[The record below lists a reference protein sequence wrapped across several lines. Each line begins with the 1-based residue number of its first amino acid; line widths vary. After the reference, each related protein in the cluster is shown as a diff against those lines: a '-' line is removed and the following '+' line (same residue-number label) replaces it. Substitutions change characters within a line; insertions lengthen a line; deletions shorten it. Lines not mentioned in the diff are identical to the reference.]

1 MAVFGLYQDI
11 VPIPHGHLDGFD
23 LEDAPPRRS
32 VLPTLLP
39 GRCPPSDQP
48 GSGPYAVDATER
60 RHPLQSRSATVT
72 NPIWRETACRP
83 TAIRASTPFRNT
95 DYILAPYADADR
107 RKRFRHYTFSDGDRR
122 NLSNP
127 WAVAVRQPSEPSN
140 SDQGDDDSLH
150 RAEADTGQATLKA
163 VDTLAQQMP
172 PRDAVCTTAVSQPRH
187 NRPKRPS
194 IVTAPIRWFSRTLS
208 DAVSPLTTTA
218 KERLQSLEALGITG
232 NPVELPR
239 KPSIFSAPFRWFRFH
254 SEAISPRT
262 TVPEDQEL
270 TSTEIVP
277 AATSEEDPSK
287 RADSGPGGG
296 EGQGQRQNDSVTSS
310 LYCPDEELYSRQPST
325 ASTVTTTQRTSP
337 RPTVDTRSAQ
347 GNESAIAVPH
357 EDDLISPKS
366 GPREQSGSS
375 SGQLT
380 TFTSARALQQPHTT
394 GQGHSS
400 AETAG
405 APTSTVPRGKKSSL
419 RSPHTPKKNIRV
431 RTPVEGEHQLVKV
444 PIEKTHYGEFARESR
459 GDRERLGS
467 IEDETMFNRARALIV
482 LETEAKEL
490 NRLCGLPEEDRLDV
504 DQNELHARTS
514 GVTKTIGGV
523 KLKKRAQLR
532 VARQEAQTPDEISR
546 SQSHNMAALARN
558 LDDKDLAASLRK
570 A

>member
-1 MAVFGLYQDI
+1 MAVFALWRYI

-39 GRCPPSDQP
+39 GRYPPSDQP
-48 GSGPYAVDATER
+48 GSGPHAVDATER

-72 NPIWRETACRP
+72 NPIWRETASGP
-83 TAIRASTPFRNT
+83 TANRASTHFRNT
-95 DYILAPYADADR
+95 DYILALYADAGR
-107 RKRFRHYTFSDGDRR
+107 RKKFRHYTFSDGDRR

-127 WAVAVRQPSEPSN
+127 WAVAVKQPSEPSN
-140 SDQGDDDSLH
+140 SDQGDNDPLN
-150 RAEADTGQATLKA
+150 RAEADTGQTTMKT

-172 PRDAVCTTAVSQPRH
+172 PRDAVCTTAVSQPQR
-187 NRPKRPS
+187 NRPKRLS
-194 IVTAPIRWFSRTLS
+194 IVTEPIRWFSRTLS
-208 DAVSPLTTTA
+208 DAVSPLTATA
-218 KERLQSLEALGITG
+218 EDRLQSLEALGIVG

-262 TVPEDQEL
+262 TIPEDQEL
-270 TSTEIVP
+270 TSTELVP

-296 EGQGQRQNDSVTSS
+296 EGQRQRQNDSVTSS
-310 LYCPDEELYSRQPST
+310 LYCPDEELYSRRPST

-347 GNESAIAVPH
+347 GNESAIAVSH

-380 TFTSARALQQPHTT
+380 TSTSARALTT
-394 GQGHSS
+394 APGHSS

-405 APTSTVPRGKKSSL
+405 APTSTMPRGKKSSL

-444 PIEKTHYGEFARESR
+444 PIEMTHYGEFARESR

-490 NRLCGLPEEDRLDV
+490 NRLCGLPEEDRIDV

-514 GVTKTIGGV
+514 GVKKTMGGV

-532 VARQEAQTPDEISR
+532 VARQEAQTPDEISK